1 MNKYITVSE
10 FAERIGLSNSETY
23 KLLSNNFS
31 MYLKSENNIICV
43 DERLLNYFLN
53 VDLDNNEYKIECE
66 ELKNQIKEK
75 NDLIIELQTKL
86 NEYTERAFNIAES
99 ALNVQQQLNY
109 ITANRETKKQ
119 GFFKRLL
126 DRKKSID

>member
-53 VDLDNNEYKIECE
+53 VDLDNNKYKIECE

>member
-23 KLLSNNFS
+23 KFLSNNFS
-31 MYLKSENNIICV
+31 VYLKSENNIICA

-53 VDLDNNEYKIECE
+53 VDLDNNKYKIECE

-86 NEYTERAFNIAES
+86 NGYTERAFNIAES

>member
-31 MYLKSENNIICV
+31 VYLKSENNIICV

-53 VDLDNNEYKIECE
+53 VDLDNNKYKIECE

-75 NDLIIELQTKL
+75 NDLIIEIQTKL

>member
-23 KLLSNNFS
+23 KLLNNNFS
-31 MYLKSENNIICV
+31 VYLKSENNIICV

-53 VDLDNNEYKIECE
+53 VDLDNNKYKIECE

-119 GFFKRLL
+119 GFLKRLL

>member
-10 FAERIGLSNSETY
+10 FAERIGMSNSETY
-23 KLLSNNFS
+23 KFLSNNFS
-31 MYLKSENNIICV
+31 MYLKCENNIICA

-53 VDLDNNEYKIECE
+53 VDLDNNKYKIECE

-86 NEYTERAFNIAES
+86 NEYTERAFSIAES

>member
-23 KLLSNNFS
+23 KFLSNNFS
-31 MYLKSENNIICV
+31 VYLKSENNIICV

-53 VDLDNNEYKIECE
+53 VDLDNNKYKIECE

>member
-23 KLLSNNFS
+23 KLLNNNFS
-31 MYLKSENNIICV
+31 VYLKSENNIICV

-53 VDLDNNEYKIECE
+53 VDLDNNKYKIECE

-86 NEYTERAFNIAES
+86 NKYTERAFNIAES

>member
-31 MYLKSENNIICV
+31 MYLKSENNIICA

-53 VDLDNNEYKIECE
+53 VDLDNNKYKIECE

>member
-10 FAERIGLSNSETY
+10 FAERIGMSNSETY
-23 KLLSNNFS
+23 KFLSNNFS
-31 MYLKSENNIICV
+31 MYLKSENNIICA

-53 VDLDNNEYKIECE
+53 VDLDNNKYKIECE

-86 NEYTERAFNIAES
+86 NEYAERAFNIAES

>member
-1 MNKYITVSE
+1 MKKYITVSE
-10 FAERIGLSNSETY
+10 FAERIGMSNSETY
-23 KLLSNNFS
+23 KFLSNNFS
-31 MYLKSENNIICV
+31 MYLKSENNIICA

-53 VDLDNNEYKIECE
+53 VDLDNNKYKIECE

-75 NDLIIELQTKL
+75 NDFIIELQTKL
-86 NEYTERAFNIAES
+86 NEYAERAFNIAES